1 MKMLFVCTGNTCR
14 SPMAQAIAKW
24 KIKHAGL
31 DKIIKVESA
40 GLFANEGEGVNE
52 KAKIALK
59 KLGITAPK
67 SKAKNINSGRL
78 DKYKL
83 IITMTNAQKNQIN
96 KNNCFSIYDFCK
108 FEIVDPFG
116 LGQEV
121 YDETAGELN
130 NAIDIILKKI
140 LGDKYDI
147 SSK

>member
-14 SPMAQAIAKW
+14 SPMAQAIAKC
-24 KIKHAGL
+24 KIKQAGL
-31 DKIIKVESA
+31 DRIIKIESA
-40 GLFANEGEGVNE
+40 GLFVSARDPINE

-59 KLGITAPK
+59 KLGINAPK
-67 SKAKNINSGRL
+67 GKAKNISSNNL

-83 IITMTNAQKNQIN
+83 IITMTNAQKHQIN
-96 KNNCFSIYDFCK
+96 TNNCFSIYDFCK

-116 LGQEV
+116 QGQEV
-121 YDETAGELN
+121 YDQTAKELN
-130 NAIDIILKKI
+130 SAIDIILKKI